1 MSDAGVTV
9 SDIPAAGP
17 PRAHKSSRLP
27 GWIWLVGT
35 IALLWVLIAGVEA
48 ALVAVH
54 VHRGTAQVDEARRQ
68 LAPEDLKSGAALP
81 ALRRAGAADRAAGA
95 TSAMADLLSG
105 RRYLVL
111 AANNAEM
118 RAGSGMFLSVGVL
131 ESSAGAF
138 HLGPV
143 RPSADFDLPGD
154 GVALGGTLAERW
166 GWLHPNREWR
176 NLGLSPQFDET
187 GPLAARMWQAAQG
200 QPIDGVLAVDVEALK
215 TMLSV
220 TGPVA
225 TDRGEVSAGNVE
237 PL

>member
-9 SDIPAAGP
+9 SDIPDAGP
-17 PRAHKSSRLP
+17 PRAHQSSRLP

-81 ALRRAGAADRAAGA
+81 ALRRACFDCRAAHREASHPALLPVRLLPVLGRQLRAVIALTQAGDRVTVVGADTIREADAALSAPHADGAARLALLHRIAAVSMTAADRLRAVELGPSHGLLGPLASRRRRLGAGLERVVNAADRAAGA

-118 RAGSGMFLSVGVL
+118 RAGSGM
-131 ESSAGAF
+131 
-138 HLGPV
+138 
-143 RPSADFDLPGD
+143 
-154 GVALGGTLAERW
+154 
-166 GWLHPNREWR
+166 
-176 NLGLSPQFDET
+176 
-187 GPLAARMWQAAQG
+187 
-200 QPIDGVLAVDVEALK
+200 
-215 TMLSV
+215 
-220 TGPVA
+220 
-225 TDRGEVSAGNVE
+225 
-237 PL
+237 